1 MKRAPMFAILAPAL
15 LMTSACGQR
24 ETLRTVSDLC
34 LNDREVKYSVAATPG
49 EDDPGNQFDT
59 DETVKDL
66 IEHNAVLRRLCSG
79 SR

>member
-1 MKRAPMFAILAPAL
+1 MKRAPVFATLVPAL
-15 LMTSACGQR
+15 LMTSACGQH

-49 EDDPGNQFDT
+49 QDDLGNQYDT

-66 IEHNAVLRRLCSG
+66 IEHNAVLRRLCEAK
-79 SR
+79 R